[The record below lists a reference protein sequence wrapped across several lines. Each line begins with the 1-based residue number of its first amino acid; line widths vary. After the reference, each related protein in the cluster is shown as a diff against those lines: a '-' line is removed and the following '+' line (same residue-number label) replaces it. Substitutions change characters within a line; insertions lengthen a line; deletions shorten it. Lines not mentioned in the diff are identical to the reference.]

1 MLSRSLAVPGR
12 RRPVRH
18 PLAVSAELVRTKPGA
33 DHEGAWAILRDGDPV
48 FMLFRLAY
56 RYGLPVTPEW
66 AQWFMRELNQRKAII
81 PLLGLGCSPKRV
93 FQA

>member
-1 MLSRSLAVPGR
+1 
-12 RRPVRH
+12 
-18 PLAVSAELVRTKPGA
+18 
-33 DHEGAWAILRDGDPV
+33 
-48 FMLFRLAY
+48 MLFRLAY